1 MYLYSLEHSGTFLS
15 EIKHLSIQVPKSNVF
30 LFKQIKDSFN
40 FILLAISIFFYFVA
54 STPSTAELLVRL
66 LRCNRK
72 SRGVDLRLGLGVSEQ
87 VSRVKGILFHF

>member
-54 STPSTAELLVRL
+54 STPSTAELL
-66 LRCNRK
+66 RCNRK